1 MSPYE
6 EGKHPRDPLGKFRD
20 KPGAAASADARLGQ
34 PASVDIS
41 DYREHGGASRL
52 VEEAQY
58 GPVQVLATDGEPIAR
73 VQTEPVYVG
82 GEPVTQVSENP
93 QTSSELFQIM
103 LSECEDADG
112 AARLIAE
119 AQYGPVQ
126 VLGSD
131 GEPIAYVERAAGWP
145 RKRLP

>member
-20 KPGAAASADARLGQ
+20 KPGAAASADASLGQ

-73 VQTEPVYVG
+73 V
-82 GEPVTQVSENP
+82 SDSP

-131 GEPIAYVERAAGWP
+131 GEPIAYVERAAG
-145 RKRLP
+145 